1 MYHYRKTF
9 KKYRARKTLSSG
21 VCPFCAVSTK
31 ERIIRET
38 KYSYI
43 VANLTSYDLWE
54 NLDVTEHL
62 LLIPKKHVRSLTELS
77 SVESLDIMKLISE
90 YQSNNYNVY
99 ARAVDGIMGSVEHQH
114 THLIRTKNIRRAKL
128 VLFIRKP
135 YWLFK
140 R

>member
-1 MYHYRKTF
+1 M
-9 KKYRARKTLSSG
+9 SSG
-21 VCPFCAVSTK
+21 ECPFCAVSTK
-31 ERIIRET
+31 ERTIRET

-43 VANLTSYDLWE
+43 VENLTSYDLWE
-54 NLDVTEHL
+54 NLDVTDHL

-90 YQSNNYNVY
+90 YQSNNYNIY
-99 ARAVDGIMGSVEHQH
+99 ARAVDGIMGTVEHQH
-114 THLIRTKNIRRAKL
+114 THLIKTKNVRRANFVFFIRR
-128 VLFIRKP
+128 P